1 MMWIKSIKLYNFKSY
16 AQGVFHFP
24 EPTPHQNLVL
34 VGAKNGYGKTTL
46 LEAIYF
52 CLYDD
57 DAIRYLTRAGLN
69 NEEMRY
75 PDFLSQALHHQA
87 QEHHGQFPMFLQI
100 EMCKRHK
107 DKVETLEITRK
118 WFFNKKRVCDVKNAD
133 SRETR
138 VRLIDDAG
146 VAKIIPEEEHRSI
159 LNTYALPFEYA
170 PFFFFDGEKIVQA
183 AASSGTGLWLN
194 QALQGLLG
202 VTLLHRL
209 KDSLSKYRTQT
220 ISESASKKMQAELHQ
235 AQADFQA
242 AESILVGLQQQW
254 EALHEQKVLWETKRN
269 QLTQEMGSGKDLQ
282 TVKQLLEEKV
292 QLEQEQ
298 ASFSKQVDAA
308 FLDMP
313 LAMLPENRMNQL
325 AEKLS
330 AEAKRLNWEAGREQL
345 STRVDDFWHAFKTSP
360 QVREVMGKEMAEFL
374 LSKPQMKEALREC
387 WNELFYPLPPDH
399 APKVEH
405 NYLSISMYEHIRN
418 EIGNLKSLTNE
429 PIDELIAK
437 IEQRQQLTR
446 DLDSQIEI
454 LRAVPRH
461 DERVA
466 HLKEASDKVSEL
478 VAEEARLAADLEQ
491 QNHQVKRL
499 RSEVDK
505 LHAQLEGNDPKLRK
519 SQRAGK
525 MEKMIDDLSQQLL
538 SQKVQSLGE
547 TATRINRQLSHD
559 QSIDKIEISETGKMS
574 IFSSDQQE
582 IQAAL
587 SAGQMQILIM
597 SLVSAL
603 AEVTHYHAPSVIDTP
618 LARLDVEHRQNLF
631 KHWSALPQQV
641 ILLAQDSEITSE
653 IYQQLSPYISK
664 TYLVEAITLTSGG
677 KISVMRENQYFQ

>member
-16 AQGVFHFP
+16 AQGIFRFP
-24 EPTPHQNLVL
+24 EPAPHQNLVL

-69 NEEMRY
+69 NEEIRY
-75 PDFLSQALHHQA
+75 PDFLNQALHHQA
-87 QEHHGQFPMFLQI
+87 QEHHGQFPMLLQMEI
-100 EMCKRHK
+100 CKRHK

-138 VRLIDDAG
+138 VRLIDGGG
-146 VAKIIPEEEHRSI
+146 VAQIIPEEEHRSI

-242 AESILVGLQQQW
+242 AEAVRADLQEQW
-254 EALHEQKVLWETKRN
+254 EALHEQKILWETKRN
-269 QLTQEMGSGKDLQ
+269 QLTQEMGGAKDLQ
-282 TVKQLLEEKV
+282 TVKQLIEEKV

-298 ASFSKQVDAA
+298 AGFSKQVDTA
-308 FLDMP
+308 FLEMP

-325 AEKLS
+325 AEKLR
-330 AEAKRLNWEAGREQL
+330 AEAERLDWETGRKKL
-345 STRVDDFWHAFKTSP
+345 STRVDDFWHAFKNSP
-360 QVREVMGKEMAEFL
+360 QVRDVMGEMAEFL
-374 LSKPQMKEALREC
+374 LSSPKMKEALREC
-387 WNELFYPLPPDH
+387 WDKLFDPLPLEC
-399 APKVEH
+399 AKTIEH
-405 NYLSISMYEHIRN
+405 NYLSEDAYGYIRN
-418 EIGNLKSLTNE
+418 EISKLKSIANE

-437 IEQRQQLTR
+437 IEQHQKLTAE
-446 DLDSQIEI
+446 LDSQIEI
-454 LRAVPRH
+454 LRSVPRH

-466 HLKEASDKVSEL
+466 NLKEASDKASEL
-478 VAEEARLAADLEQ
+478 VAEEAKLAANLEKQNQ
-491 QNHQVKRL
+491 QVEQL
-499 RSEVDK
+499 RGEVDK
-505 LHAQLEGNDPKLRK
+505 LQAHLEGNDPKLRK

-525 MEKMIDDLSQQLL
+525 IEKMIDDLSQQLL
-538 SQKVQSLGE
+538 AQKVQSLGE
-547 TATRINRQLSHD
+547 VATRINRQLSHD
-559 QSIDKIEISETGKMS
+559 RSIDKIEVSETGKMS
-574 IFSSDQQE
+574 IFSADRQE

-631 KHWSALPQQV
+631 KHWSSLPQQV

-664 TYLVEAITLTSGG
+664 TYLVEAVTLTSGG
-677 KISVMRENQYFQ
+677 KTSVMKENQYF